1 MDVRKRILTEATQL
15 FFQYGIR
22 DITMD
27 DIAAN
32 LGISKRTIYETFK
45 DKNELL
51 ISCFEEYSNE
61 RYKANE
67 VIIKDSQNPLTA
79 ICLFIQDG
87 ASMLNLLSPAFFSDL
102 KKYHYELWIQA
113 SRQQTERNY
122 NLAYRLLRK
131 GINEGIFRKD
141 INIDIVVKLIL
152 EQMKILID
160 SDVFPP
166 DKYKQSDIF
175 KNIVINFIRG
185 IAANRGIEKI
195 NDIENQLTDK
205 NIEIK
210 I

>member
-61 RYKANE
+61 RYEANE
-67 VIIKDSQNPLTA
+67 VIIKDSENLLTA

-87 ASMLNLLSPAFFSDL
+87 ASMLDLLNPAFFSDL
-102 KKYHYELWIQA
+102 KKYHNELWLQA
-113 SRQQTERNY
+113 SRQQKERNY
-122 NLAYRLLRK
+122 NQAYRLVRK
-131 GINEGIFRKD
+131 GINEGVFRKA
-141 INIDIVVKLIL
+141 INIDIVVKIVL
-152 EQMKILID
+152 EQMKFMVD
-160 SDVFPP
+160 NEVFPP
-166 DKYKQSDIF
+166 DKYKRSDVF

-185 IAANRGIEKI
+185 IAANRGIVMI